1 MINGYD
7 AFKLFQACRLHFTV
21 ASYNYAIY
29 NGHTKVNEESFNNRK
44 DKYMFHKLAR
54 LFSEYGE
61 LTDFIVANLVNN
73 SSIWVKNLL
82 SPEAQNIYREWK
94 NRTSNMADN
103 FVKELSPL
111 IEKGN
116 KESFNSLFTVES
128 GYPKLLDEYLHYKV
142 SVETMVILDS
152 LLSYLKRWDKTVEDD
167 IIYPL
172 HSMRI
177 RKYNTFLRYDRDLFM
192 KSLKQ
197 LTL

>member
-1 MINGYD
+1 
-7 AFKLFQACRLHFTV
+7 
-21 ASYNYAIY
+21 
-29 NGHTKVNEESFNNRK
+29 
-44 DKYMFHKLAR
+44 MFHKLSR

-73 SSIWVKNLL
+73 SSIWVKSLL

-152 LLSYLKRWDKTVEDD
+152 LLSYLKRWDKVVEDD

-177 RKYNTFLRYDRDLFM
+177 RKYSTFLRYDRDLFM